1 MRSHFGSRLNGG
13 LLSLAVLVVAGWVI
27 SQAGG
32 GPLASSGSKPDS
44 RRQRLKQVSSKL
56 PLYFIGNQ
64 GQADSQVRYYLQGR
78 NTSVYFTRSG
88 VTFAMVKHAEEKG
101 AARMKPVS
109 WTPDKPAQRWAV
121 KLDFVGANPEAEPVG
136 EDQTE
141 AVVSYFKGARDQWKT
156 GLPTYG
162 SVVYRD
168 LWPGIDLVYT
178 GTGGRLKYTFLVQP
192 GARPEQIRLAYRGAA
207 DVRVARGGELEVTT
221 PAGGFRDDKPYVY
234 QEVDGRKVEVSAAYD
249 LEGKEYGF
257 RLGAYDRSRVLVL
270 DPVVLVYAG
279 YVGGAGTDIARAI
292 AVDSAGNAYLTGRTD
307 STEATFPVTLGPDV
321 TYNGGYP
328 GDAFVTKVNA
338 AGTALIY
345 AGYIGGSGVDDGTGI
360 AVDGAGN
367 AYVTGST
374 SSTEASFPVTVGPD
388 LTHNGGSGNA
398 FVAKVNATG
407 TALVYAGYIGGSR
420 GDSGYGIA
428 VDSSGNAYV
437 TGFTNSPETTFPVT
451 VGPDLTYNGSDAD
464 AYVAKVNAAGTALV
478 YCGYIGGAANDS
490 GHGIAVD
497 GSGNA
502 YVAGNTLSSEATFPV
517 TVGPYLAYN
526 GSGDAF
532 VAKISDPKCYIDQD
546 GDIDIN
552 DINAILA
559 ARNTAASGPNDRRDF
574 DGDGYITVN
583 DARKCVLRCTRPGC
597 QP

>member
-1 MRSHFGSRLNGG
+1 MTGTTNSTEATFPVAVGPDLTHNGG
-13 LLSLAVLVVAGWVI
+13 FFPPLIVIQDTFVAKVNA
-27 SQAGG
+27 AGT
-32 GPLASSGSKPDS
+32 A
-44 RRQRLKQVSSKL
+44 
-56 PLYFIGNQ
+56 
-64 GQADSQVRYYLQGR
+64 
-78 NTSVYFTRSG
+78 
-88 VTFAMVKHAEEKG
+88 
-101 AARMKPVS
+101 
-109 WTPDKPAQRWAV
+109 
-121 KLDFVGANPEAEPVG
+121 
-136 EDQTE
+136 
-141 AVVSYFKGARDQWKT
+141 
-156 GLPTYG
+156 
-162 SVVYRD
+162 
-168 LWPGIDLVYT
+168 
-178 GTGGRLKYTFLVQP
+178 
-192 GARPEQIRLAYRGAA
+192 
-207 DVRVARGGELEVTT
+207 
-221 PAGGFRDDKPYVY
+221 
-234 QEVDGRKVEVSAAYD
+234 
-249 LEGKEYGF
+249 
-257 RLGAYDRSRVLVL
+257 
-270 DPVVLVYAG
+270 LVYAG
-279 YVGGAGTDIARAI
+279 YIGGSNSEKASGI
-292 AVDSAGNAYLTGRTD
+292 AVDSAGNAYVTGSTT
-307 STEATFPVTLGPDV
+307 STEAT
-321 TYNGGYP
+321 
-328 GDAFVTKVNA
+328 
-338 AGTALIY
+338 
-345 AGYIGGSGVDDGTGI
+345 
-360 AVDGAGN
+360 
-367 AYVTGST
+367 
-374 SSTEASFPVTVGPD
+374 FPVTVGPD
-388 LTHNGGSGNA
+388 LTYNGGSEA